1 MGEPNKTAEPA
12 ELVGGMELQLF
23 IENSLDVFKTAPQ
36 VLQTNNAR
44 TAKAVLI
51 GTNLLNAWELAW
63 KIPDED
69 TRLTA
74 LAELDAKSN
83 NFLVKAATALA
94 EETALRSGITQIM
107 DQFKKLFI
115 NAEEP
120 LDKKKAGTLAANVHL
135 QRNNYLLEYNRIEKK
150 RADEIEKK
158 AKIAKEE
165 IDTRAAVELQ
175 IFDWYSKLL
184 LKKKQQWM
192 NSFNGITLADYDDK
206 ATKLK
211 ALQPVLTVKP
221 DEVFKPVVYSSLL
234 SKQRIE
240 EITNEVIAEKWAEY
254 EPNYIAE
261 MTLLKDDLID
271 KLPGKKNE
279 LDEIERVRLE
289 NERLKAVAAEAERK
303 RQAEINAAKDAK
315 EKQRLKDLADAE
327 KKKEQ
332 ARLFEEQERQQRLL
346 FEQQQ
351 REEQEAAR
359 LLQEQEDLKNK
370 NSADVEAKKQ
380 GATTMAMF
388 EAESELV
395 QTVDAPNQRQGFE
408 ITVLHPAGYLQIIS
422 FYFERE
428 GKNQTVEKLAGM
440 KLESMKTFCEK
451 HAHKTGEKIDNKFI
465 K

>member
-1 MGEPNKTAEPA
+1 
-12 ELVGGMELQLF
+12 
-23 IENSLDVFKTAPQ
+23 
-36 VLQTNNAR
+36 
-44 TAKAVLI
+44 
-51 GTNLLNAWELAW
+51 
-63 KIPDED
+63 
-69 TRLTA
+69 
-74 LAELDAKSN
+74 
-83 NFLVKAATALA
+83 
-94 EETALRSGITQIM
+94 
-107 DQFKKLFI
+107 
-115 NAEEP
+115 
-120 LDKKKAGTLAANVHL
+120 
-135 QRNNYLLEYNRIEKK
+135 
-150 RADEIEKK
+150 
-158 AKIAKEE
+158 
-165 IDTRAAVELQ
+165 
-175 IFDWYSKLL
+175 
-184 LKKKQQWM
+184 
-192 NSFNGITLADYDDK
+192 
-206 ATKLK
+206 
-211 ALQPVLTVKP
+211 LQPVLTVKP

-465 K
+465 KYEPTFKAVNKKEKK